1 MGKIKLTFIIIS
13 AILLAI
19 IVFLLLA
26 NFVYKPKALTSS
38 LFIYFCKKG
47 DTVRDAGLTT
57 PKDIIRFDDI
67 QYGSSPKWNILDI
80 YGTDDAPQNH
90 VFHCDIKNQVALIC
104 NEKESQFLKSFLR

>member
-57 PKDIIRFDDI
+57 PEGIIRFDDI
-67 QYGSSPKWNILDI
+67 QYEAAQN
-80 YGTDDAPQNH
+80 GTSLMFTEQMTLHRITFFIATSKTRLHLFATKKKVN
-90 VFHCDIKNQVALIC
+90 F
-104 NEKESQFLKSFLR
+104 

>member
-57 PKDIIRFDDI
+57 PEGIIRFDDI
-67 QYGSSPKWNILDI
+67 QYGSSPKWNILDV
-80 YGTDDAPQNH
+80 YGQMT
-90 VFHCDIKNQVALIC
+90 
-104 NEKESQFLKSFLR
+104 LRRITFFIATSKTRLHLFATKKKVNF